1 MLFSS
6 NDLFLFVFVF
16 ITIVWLSFYFLTFP
30 LLVCFLFL
38 VLFCF
43 DFSSF
48 LFLFTLVGDKEF
60 LIITGPNMGG
70 KSTYIRQVGRT
81 IQTLTL
87 FLDLF
92 SFAFGQPCNMV

>member
-6 NDLFLFVFVF
+6 NDLFCFVFVF
-16 ITIVWLSFYFLTFP
+16 VTIVWLSFYFLTFP
-30 LLVCFLFL
+30 LFVCFLFL

-43 DFSSF
+43 DFSQF
-48 LFLFTLVGDKEF
+48 FVFVYPGRRQRILDNHWPKHGREVHLHQ
-60 LIITGPNMGG
+60 TGWTHY
-70 KSTYIRQVGRT
+70 SD
-81 IQTLTL
+81 LDL